1 MIPITKFG
9 AMCLSL
15 YKKMHTAAIAATR
28 KAIPSSFW
36 SLLLCNPFSRNVADA
51 GSLNEFDAGH
61 FSVCLFQDP
70 LLYEDGQGFALEM
83 TVQWTLG
90 LERLLKG

>member
-83 TVQWTLG
+83 TVQWTLAWSDS
-90 LERLLKG
+90 RAS